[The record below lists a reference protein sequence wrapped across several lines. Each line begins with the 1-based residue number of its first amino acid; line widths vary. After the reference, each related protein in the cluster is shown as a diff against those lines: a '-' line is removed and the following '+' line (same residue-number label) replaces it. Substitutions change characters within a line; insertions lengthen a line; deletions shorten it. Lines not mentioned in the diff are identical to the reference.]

1 MPRPLEFDRAQALI
15 RAMHLFWEQGYER
28 TTVKDLTEV
37 MGISAPSLYN
47 TFGDKQRLFDE
58 AVAAYERS
66 PSVVVPQA
74 VGAPTARDVAATM
87 LDIAVREYSGST
99 HPNGCFVIADP
110 VLAEHRVTGREAIRA
125 RLQQALDEGDLP
137 ATADVDALADYL
149 DVVLRGLSSRA
160 RDGASAETLR
170 AVADVAL
177 RAWPA

>member
-1 MPRPLEFDRAQALI
+1 
-15 RAMHLFWEQGYER
+15 
-28 TTVKDLTEV
+28 
-37 MGISAPSLYN
+37 
-47 TFGDKQRLFDE
+47 
-58 AVAAYERS
+58 
-66 PSVVVPQA
+66 
-74 VGAPTARDVAATM
+74 M
-87 LDIAVREYSGST
+87 LV
-99 HPNGCFVIADP
+99 
-110 VLAEHRVTGREAIRA
+110 EHRVTGREAIRA